1 MSGHSKWATTK
12 HKKAVIDAKRGKL
25 FAKLIKN
32 IEVAARSG
40 GVDPDGN
47 PTLVDA
53 IQKAKKSSVP
63 NKNIDSA
70 VKRGGGLEAGGADYE
85 TIMYEGYGPNG
96 VAVLIECLTDNRN
109 RAASD
114 VRVAMTR
121 NGGSMADPGSVS
133 YLFNRKG
140 VVIVPKGE
148 LGEDDVLGAVLDAGA
163 EEVNDLGESFEVVSE
178 ATDMVAVR
186 TALQAAGIDYDSAE
200 ANFLP
205 TMQVELDEEGARK
218 IFKLIDALEDSDDV
232 QNPRCA
238 HRFGVTGDMEFYA
251 PVELERV
258 IHRSARLLDVGIDV
272 EGAAEIAGR
281 SRGTPRIA
289 NRLLRRV
296 RDYAQV
302 KAEGTIDRH
311 IAAAALKVYEVDERG
326 LDRLDRAVLG
336 ALLKLFGGGPVGLS
350 TLAVAVGEERETV
363 EEVAEPFLVREGL
376 LARTPRGRVATP
388 AAWAHLGL
396 VPPQHGAKG
405 QQGLFG
411 A

>member
-32 IEVAARSG
+32 IEVAARMG
-40 GVDPDGN
+40 GVDIEGN
-47 PTLVDA
+47 PTLYDA
-53 IQKAKKSSVP
+53 IQKAKKQSVP

-121 NGGSMADPGSVS
+121 NGGNMADPGSVS

-148 LGEDDVLGAVLDAGA
+148 LTEDDVLGAVLDAGA
-163 EEVNDLGESFEVVSE
+163 EEVNDLGESFEVLSE

-186 TALQAAGIDYDSAE
+186 TALQDAGIDYDSAE
-200 ANFLP
+200 ANFVP
-205 TMQVELDEEGARK
+205 TMQVELDEDGARK

-232 QNPRCA
+232 QNVFA
-238 HRFGVTGDMEFYA
+238 NFDVSDEVME
-251 PVELERV
+251 
-258 IHRSARLLDVGIDV
+258 
-272 EGAAEIAGR
+272 
-281 SRGTPRIA
+281 
-289 NRLLRRV
+289 
-296 RDYAQV
+296 
-302 KAEGTIDRH
+302 
-311 IAAAALKVYEVDERG
+311 KVD
-326 LDRLDRAVLG
+326 A
-336 ALLKLFGGGPVGLS
+336 
-350 TLAVAVGEERETV
+350 
-363 EEVAEPFLVREGL
+363 
-376 LARTPRGRVATP
+376 
-388 AAWAHLGL
+388 
-396 VPPQHGAKG
+396 
-405 QQGLFG
+405 
-411 A
+411 